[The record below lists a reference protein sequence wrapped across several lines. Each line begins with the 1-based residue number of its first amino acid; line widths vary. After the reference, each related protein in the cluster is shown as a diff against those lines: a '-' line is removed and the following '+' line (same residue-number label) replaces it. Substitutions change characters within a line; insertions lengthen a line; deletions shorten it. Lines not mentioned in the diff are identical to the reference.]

1 MNVKDYMQRL
11 RKGRGRWL
19 IEPIIGAGHNLL
31 IYGQKGEGKSLLAWE
46 IARAVARGAKLFG
59 KFQAV
64 LGKVLIVD
72 EETAESDF
80 EDRVAW
86 TFGGSKQLN
95 TNIHFWPRP
104 EGSGFTFDDQGWVD
118 GLKAEIDKLK
128 PKLLIIDNLNATQG
142 MLEFEGSNT
151 KVGKLRRICT
161 YLRQNCKDLVIIIIH
176 HEGKDKARGPRGASA
191 LGDMSDTEIEVTR
204 VWDEPFRFAVTQRP
218 RKRPVGTRPFVVELR
233 KKGNKWGLK
242 YLGVEENIELPK
254 EEDILM
260 AEHFVVA
267 VPRGEERS
275 IEELCKELERH
286 LGEPAI
292 RDSTRK
298 LAKQQFLTRG
308 RHRSG
313 LHRFSLN
320 MNYPQSHFNRALE
333 GALREAGVWAT
344 LAEMVLEDS
353 VGCSEN

>member
-104 EGSGFTFDDQGWVD
+104 EGSGFTFDD
-118 GLKAEIDKLK
+118 
-128 PKLLIIDNLNATQG
+128 
-142 MLEFEGSNT
+142 
-151 KVGKLRRICT
+151 
-161 YLRQNCKDLVIIIIH
+161 
-176 HEGKDKARGPRGASA
+176 
-191 LGDMSDTEIEVTR
+191 
-204 VWDEPFRFAVTQRP
+204 
-218 RKRPVGTRPFVVELR
+218 
-233 KKGNKWGLK
+233 
-242 YLGVEENIELPK
+242 
-254 EEDILM
+254 
-260 AEHFVVA
+260 
-267 VPRGEERS
+267 
-275 IEELCKELERH
+275 
-286 LGEPAI
+286 
-292 RDSTRK
+292 
-298 LAKQQFLTRG
+298 
-308 RHRSG
+308 
-313 LHRFSLN
+313 
-320 MNYPQSHFNRALE
+320 
-333 GALREAGVWAT
+333 
-344 LAEMVLEDS
+344 
-353 VGCSEN
+353 